1 MDHSCLHQFP
11 SILFS
16 QTTTKAAFLK
26 STFDYIFPLFEVFRG
41 ILFMAEI
48 IAEKSLPD
56 LDSTVFPA
64 SLLSLD
70 LTITHSLTGTVL
82 QLSSSLH
89 KCSEWP

>member
-1 MDHSCLHQFP
+1 MLP
-11 SILFS
+11 SISFNFVL

-26 STFDYIFPLFEVFRG
+26 NTFDYISPLFEVFRG

-56 LDSTVFPA
+56 LDSTAFPA

-70 LTITHSLTGTVL
+70 LMITHSLTGTVL
-82 QLSSSLH
+82 PLSFSLH